1 MTKSKPKSDTEAVQ
15 LRVGNTSKSHAG
27 VPLMPSVARRIIL
40 ELFGKQSS
48 WKTKDLA
55 REVEKIHLDRG
66 GLKGA
71 QTLPN
76 VVNKALGYLLEDGQV
91 ENPEYGIW
99 SGKTLSESKSE
110 PVSDV
115 SGKAVDE
122 GAISVAEELVP
133 EKTLGDG
140 TETVY
145 LYYSPNDREL
155 AELKGRDTWECK
167 IGHSATGKAGDR
179 ILGQRP
185 KTALA
190 HPPVV
195 GLEIRTEDSAALEKA
210 LHVSLRL
217 VEKEVPDSL
226 GTEWFLTSPERIEA
240 WFRAYQT
247 ALAHLGG
254 FLSGSS
260 G

>member
-1 MTKSKPKSDTEAVQ
+1 MTAIKPKRNTEAGQ

-27 VPLMPSVARRIIL
+27 VPLMASVARRIIL
-40 ELFGKQSS
+40 ELFGKQSQ
-48 WKTKDLA
+48 WKTKALA

-71 QTLPN
+71 QTLRN

-99 SGKTLSESKSE
+99 CGRATGESKSE

-115 SGKAVDE
+115 SGNAVDE
-122 GAISVAEELVP
+122 GAISEADELVP
-133 EKTLGDG
+133 EETLGDG

-155 AELKGRDTWECK
+155 AKLKGRDTWECK
-167 IGHSATGKAGDR
+167 IGHSATGKAADR

-185 KTALA
+185 KTALS
-190 HPPVV
+190 HPPLI
-195 GLEIRTEDSAALEKA
+195 GLEIRTDDSAALEQA
-210 LHVSLRL
+210 LHASLRL
-217 VEKEVPDSL
+217 VEKEVPDSP
-226 GTEWFLTSPERIEA
+226 GTEWFFTSPSRVEA
-240 WFRAYQT
+240 WFLAYQASLT
-247 ALAHLGG
+247 HLREA
-254 FLSGSS
+254 
-260 G
+260 